1 MSMSIGV
8 DIVGGCAGI
17 MVTSKIVRQLV
28 AKSVVAQGT
37 VLPLDHIIFAWLSI
51 WTKNPTYVMP
61 FRSLMKIFQN
71 SIVFHDMVYPS
82 LTETQSSWHQ
92 YCWHTRLHNFGIC

>member
-1 MSMSIGV
+1 MISPYQMSMSIGV

-37 VLPLDHIIFAWLSI
+37 VLPLDHIIFA
-51 WTKNPTYVMP
+51 
-61 FRSLMKIFQN
+61 
-71 SIVFHDMVYPS
+71 
-82 LTETQSSWHQ
+82 
-92 YCWHTRLHNFGIC
+92 